1 MNSPTVNNSIVVN
14 NLDVV
19 KSKVV
24 TVCPYC
30 GAGCKINLCVE
41 NGKIVRAEGANGV
54 TNQGELC
61 LKGYFGWDF
70 LNDTKLLTPRLNEPM
85 IRREKG
91 GKFEVVSWDEA
102 IRYTAQR
109 LKEIKQKYGAKS
121 IMHTGSSRGT
131 GNETNYVMQKF
142 ARAVTGNNNVDCCA
156 RVCHG
161 PSVAGL
167 QQTLG
172 NGAMSN
178 SITDIENSKCLLVF
192 GYNCADSHPI
202 VARRV
207 IKSKEKGAKIIVC
220 DPRKIET
227 ARIADQ
233 HLQMNNG
240 TNMALVN
247 AFAHV
252 LIEENLYDKSYVANF
267 TEGFEEYRKIVADY
281 SPEAVEKLVGV
292 PAEDIRQA
300 MRTYAAA
307 PSATIMWGMGVTQFG
322 QAVDVVKGLSGL
334 ALLTGNLGRPDV
346 GVGPVRGQNNVQ
358 GACDMGVLPNEFP
371 GYQSV
376 TNPEIRA
383 KFAKAWG
390 INADDMDPNVGYR
403 ITEVPHLAL
412 EGKVKAYYIM
422 GEDPLQT
429 EADLGLVRKGF
440 DTLEFVVVQDIFM
453 TKTAEQADVI
463 LPATSWGEHGGIF
476 SCADRGFQRFGKAI
490 EPKGNVKRD
499 WEIISLLATEMGYP
513 MHYNSNE
520 EIWDELRELCPLYY
534 GATYEKIGEMGHVQ
548 WPCPTLDHPGT
559 PYLYKDNHFD
569 TPTGKGQLFATAWR
583 APAEIP
589 DEEFPL
595 VLCTV
600 REVGHYSCRSMTGN
614 CAALQTLADEPGFV
628 QMHPEDA
635 QRMGICDQQILW
647 VESRRG
653 KVISRCNYNERI
665 NKGAV
670 YMTYQWWIGACNEL
684 TQDNLDPVSK
694 TPETKYCAVRVEPII
709 DQDWAENYA
718 SQTYNEMKSRLR
730 HHVED
735 AERMMVHA

>member
-1 MNSPTVNNSIVVN
+1 MKKIT
-14 NLDVV
+14 
-19 KSKVV
+19 

-30 GAGCKINLCVE
+30 GAGCKMKLVVD
-41 NGKIVRAEGANGV
+41 NGKIIRAEAADGV

-61 LKGYFGWDF
+61 LKGYYGWDF
-70 LNDTKLLTPRLNEPM
+70 LNDTKLLTPRLSQPL

-91 GKFEVVSWDEA
+91 GKFEAVSWDEA

-109 LKEIKQKYGAKS
+109 LQQIKDKHGAS
-121 IMHTGSSRGT
+121 AIMHTGSSRGT

-142 ARAVTGNNNVDCCA
+142 ARAVIGTNNVDCCA

-167 QQTLG
+167 QATLG

-178 SITDIENSKCLLVF
+178 SIGDIENSKCLLVI

-207 IKSKEKGAKIIVC
+207 LKAKEKGAQIIVC
-220 DPRKIET
+220 DPRRIET

-233 HLQMNNG
+233 HLQIKNG
-240 TNMALVN
+240 CNMALVN
-247 AFAHV
+247 AFAYT
-252 LIEENLYDKSYVANF
+252 LIEENLYDRDYVAKY
-267 TEGFEEYRKIVADY
+267 TEGFEAYRLQLADY
-281 SPEAVEKLVGV
+281 APEAVEHLTGV
-292 PAEDIRQA
+292 SAQQIRQA
-300 MRTYAAA
+300 MRTYASA

-322 QAVDVVKGLSGL
+322 QAVDVVKGLASL
-334 ALLTGNLGRPDV
+334 ALLTGNLGRANV

-371 GYQSV
+371 GYQAV
-376 TNPEIRA
+376 TDAGVRA
-383 KFAKAWG
+383 KFAAAWG
-390 INADDMDPNVGYR
+390 IDASKMDPNVGYR
-403 ITEVPHLAL
+403 ITEIPHLVH

-429 EADLGLVRKGF
+429 EADLSLVRGAF
-440 DTLEFVVVQDIFM
+440 EALDFVVVQDIFM

-463 LPATSWGEHGGIF
+463 LPATSWGEHGGVF
-476 SCADRGFQRFGKAI
+476 SCADRGFQRFEKAI
-490 EPKGNVKRD
+490 EPQYNVKRD

-513 MHYNSNE
+513 MHYDDNQQ
-520 EIWDELRELCPLYY
+520 IWDEMRELCPLFY
-534 GATYEKIGEMGHVQ
+534 GATYEKMGELGHVQ
-548 WPCPTLDHPGT
+548 WPCTTLESQGT
-559 PYLYKDNHFD
+559 PYLYQGNQFT
-569 TPTGKGQLFATAWR
+569 TPSGKGQLFATTWR

-589 DEEFPL
+589 DADYPL

-628 QMHPEDA
+628 QLNPQDA
-635 QRMGICDQQILW
+635 EALGIADQQLVW
-647 VESRRG
+647 VSSRRG
-653 KVISRCNYNERI
+653 KVISRANYNERI
-665 NKGAV
+665 NLGAV

-684 TQDNLDPVSK
+684 TQENLDPVSK
-694 TPETKYCAVRVEPII
+694 TPETKYCAVKLAAIS
-709 DQDWAENYA
+709 DQNWAENYA
-718 SQTYNEMKSRLR
+718 QQSYSDMKARLR
-730 HHVED
+730 RAAED
-735 AERMMVHA
+735 VF